1 MLGVAGRVRE
11 VDDGNR
17 TGVVVTS
24 CSASATRDGQR
35 KRIDDNGP
43 QKDHQRLLGRVECQ
57 RFLAGHVDHHKRLQA
72 VLVEE
77 EGRADGCWTAGA
89 SQLDFAYRQSDE
101 EVKDFGQGRVVDEEP
116 TEELKAVC
124 CC

>member
-43 QKDHQRLLGRVECQ
+43 QKDHQRHLGRVECQ

-89 SQLDFAYRQSDE
+89 SQLDLE

>member
-1 MLGVAGRVRE
+1 MTIELAALGVAGRV
-11 VDDGNR
+11 
-17 TGVVVTS
+17 
-24 CSASATRDGQR
+24 QR
-35 KRIDDNGP
+35 
-43 QKDHQRLLGRVECQ
+43 QHQRHLGRVECQ
-57 RFLAGHVDHHKRLQA
+57 RFLAGHVDHHKSLQT

-89 SQLDFAYRQSDE
+89 SQLDLE